1 MAVINILLSC
11 VSSKIV
17 VNKIIELEN
26 CCCGRFVWQITQSI
40 HVPMIKQLDIINE
53 IEISSWIIRCKD
65 IDKVIYIA
73 K

>member
-40 HVPMIKQLDIINE
+40 HVSMLKQLDIIKE
-53 IEISSWIIRCKD
+53 IKISSWIIRCEG
-65 IDKVIYIA
+65 IDKVIYIT